1 MNEDFCDAPST
12 VLLLE
17 HAGGHNLATL
27 AGYKALSIET
37 LVAPDPQVVI
47 LHPRFL
53 EGGLGPSIPDGL
65 ASLSRAFYPSAQA
78 LNSEGRP

>member
-1 MNEDFCDAPST
+1 M
-12 VLLLE
+12 LLLG

-27 AGYKALSIET
+27 AGYKTLSIEA

-53 EGGLGPSIPDGL
+53 KGGLGPSIPDGL

-78 LNSEGRP
+78 LNSEGHP